1 MYTADTFRKTTRTAP
16 ILATGLCAALLSAA
30 STAAQATEGYMQN
43 AVGAREKALAG
54 AGVAN
59 STDATA
65 AALNPA
71 GLTNVGNQVA
81 TSVSFFN
88 LRGGFSSVGSGGFT
102 ADGAHTSDRD
112 WAVIPNFAANW
123 RVNSALVDAVALTVY
138 GNGGVMTHY
147 GDMTSPTCTGLG
159 GSGAFCRGPMGVAMN
174 QTFFSLAFA
183 KQVAPGFSIGVA
195 PILARQ
201 TMKVDGLTIF
211 SAASSDAG
219 HFTNRGTDAAWG
231 GGVRAGLEWKL
242 APGVK
247 FGLAGNSRIYMQ
259 PFNEYRG
266 LFAEQGRNDAP
277 ATIQAGI
284 AVDVRPNVTMMVDY
298 KHIWYSSIAALGNT
312 STTTG
317 AILFGADNGPG
328 FGLRDL
334 DIYKIAMEWRANQLL
349 TLRAGYS
356 YNTKPFKSKDADLT
370 IMHLGLVQHHIT
382 GGAKLAV
389 SRNMDL
395 ELSAMYAP
403 RTSLSGPELMNPAPG
418 RIMTTTA
425 EQFEVTVGAVYR
437 FGEPSRHHEPMK

>member
-1 MYTADTFRKTTRTAP
+1 MDIAVSHRAANRLVPVIAH
-16 ILATGLCAALLSAA
+16 GLVAALLTLVAA
-30 STAAQATEGYMQN
+30 DANATEGYMQN
-43 AVGAREKALAG
+43 GIGARGKALAG

-71 GLTNVGNQVA
+71 GLANVGSQSA
-81 TSVSFFN
+81 SSVSFFN

-112 WAVIPNFAANW
+112 WATIPNMAINW
-123 RVNSALVDAVALTVY
+123 RINRPLVDAIALSVY

-147 GDMTSPTCTGLG
+147 GDMASTTCATYA

-183 KQVAPGFSIGVA
+183 KQVAPGFSLGIA
-195 PILARQ
+195 PILART
-201 TMKVDGLTIF
+201 TMKVDGLSIF
-211 SAASSDAG
+211 SSASSDAA
-219 HFTNRGTDAAWG
+219 HFTNRGADDAWG
-231 GGVRAGLEWKL
+231 TGVRAGMEWKV
-242 APGVK
+242 APGLKLGV
-247 FGLAGNSRIYMQ
+247 AGNSRIYMQ
-259 PFNEYRG
+259 PLEEYRG
-266 LFAEQGRNDAP
+266 LFAQQGRIDAP

-284 AVDVRPNVTMMVDY
+284 AYDIRPNITMMLDY
-298 KHIWYSSIAALGNT
+298 KHIWNGSVAALGNT

-317 AILFGADNGPG
+317 TVLFGTDGGPG

-334 DIYKIAMEWRANQLL
+334 DIFKVAMEWRANRLL

-356 YNTKPFKSKDADLT
+356 YNTAPFKSKDADLT
-370 IMHLGLVQHHIT
+370 VMHLGVVQHHIT

-389 SRNMDL
+389 SEKMDL

-403 RTSLSGPELMNPAPG
+403 RTTLTGPELMNPTPG
-418 RIMTTTA
+418 RIMTTEA
-425 EQFEVTVGAVYR
+425 EQFEITLGAIYR
-437 FGEPSRHHEPMK
+437 FGDAPRATAPLK

>member
-1 MYTADTFRKTTRTAP
+1 MVLDAIQCTPRAAFYLAP
-16 ILATGLCAALLSAA
+16 GLIAVMLAVNAPAANAA
-30 STAAQATEGYMQN
+30 EGYMQN

-88 LRGGFSSVGSGGFT
+88 LRGGFSSVGAGGFT

-112 WAVIPNFAANW
+112 WLTIPNIAANW
-123 RVNSALVDAVALTVY
+123 RVNWGLADAVALTVY
-138 GNGGVMTHY
+138 GNGGVMSHY
-147 GDMTSPTCTGLG
+147 GDMASPTCAALG
-159 GSGAFCRGPMGVAMN
+159 GSGAFCRGPMGVSMN

-183 KQVAPGFSIGVA
+183 KQVAPGLSVGVA

-211 SAASSDAG
+211 TAASSDPVN
-219 HFTNRGTDAAWG
+219 FTNRGTDDAWG
-231 GGVRAGLEWKL
+231 GGARMGVEWKL

-247 FGLAGNSRIYMQ
+247 FGLAGNTRVYMQ
-259 PFNEYRG
+259 PFEQYRG
-266 LFAEQGRNDAP
+266 LFAEQGRIDAP
-277 ATIQAGI
+277 ATVQAGL
-284 AVDVRPNVTMMVDY
+284 AVDVRPNLTMMVDY

-317 AILFGADNGPG
+317 VVLFGADNGPG

-356 YNTKPFKSKDADLT
+356 YNTAPFKSTDADLT
-370 IMHLGLVQHHIT
+370 VMHLGLVQHHIT

-389 SRNMDL
+389 SDKLDL

-403 RTSLSGPELMNPAPG
+403 KASLSGPELMNPVPG
-418 RIMTTTA
+418 RTMTTDA
-425 EQFEVTVGAVYR
+425 SQFEVTVGAVYR
-437 FGEPSRHHEPMK
+437 FGDAPRSNVPLK